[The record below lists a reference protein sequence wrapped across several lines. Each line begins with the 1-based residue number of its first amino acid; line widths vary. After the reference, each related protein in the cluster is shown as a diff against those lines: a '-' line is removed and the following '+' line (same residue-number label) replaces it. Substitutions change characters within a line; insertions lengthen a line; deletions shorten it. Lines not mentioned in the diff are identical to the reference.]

1 VWRQKTDQLLCYL
14 ISHRD
19 VCELSMSVK
28 KKFASVTD
36 IHVKTTT
43 KLQCLRI
50 NATELLLGIISIY
63 YDTYHYLFLQNYY
76 WVLFVFTTTPTIICF
91 YRTITGYYFYLL
103 RHLPLSVSTELLLGI
118 ISIYYNTYHY
128 TFLHILFT
136 TILLSFIIY
145 QNKNVNNNYM
155 QFYY

>member
-1 VWRQKTDQLLCYL
+1 
-14 ISHRD
+14 
-19 VCELSMSVK
+19 MSVK

>member
-1 VWRQKTDQLLCYL
+1 
-14 ISHRD
+14 
-19 VCELSMSVK
+19 MSVK

-43 KLQCLRI
+43 ILQCLRI
-50 NATELLLGIISIY
+50 TATELLLGIISIY
-63 YDTYHYLFLQNYY
+63 YD
-76 WVLFVFTTTPTIICF
+76 
-91 YRTITGYYFYLL
+91 
-103 RHLPLSVSTELLLGI
+103 
-118 ISIYYNTYHY
+118 TYHY